1 MYRFRQHDSFSK
13 VRVCNARIAPLRT
26 VGVRSYRSVVSPGT
40 IWTHFDITMTPRTT
54 LRTTFGRKTEFLSW
68 TLIPRFEC
76 PVFGFFRIVTTRV
89 VRGRWYRSKMFLGML
104 LYYSGGGSTPVVIME
119 CSNSPWSKCWR
130 NRWIPLRTESDLRSD
145 NDMQIEL
152 RGEAAFSPCNYEE

>member
-1 MYRFRQHDSFSK
+1 M
-13 VRVCNARIAPLRT
+13 
-26 VGVRSYRSVVSPGT
+26 SPRT
-40 IWTHFDITMTPRTT
+40 IWTHFDITMTSRTT

-89 VRGRWYRSKMFLGML
+89 VRGRWYRSKMVLWML
-104 LYYSGGGSTPVVIME
+104 LYCSGGGSTTVVIIE

-145 NDMQIEL
+145 NDILIMLSIKQWSRWFFG
-152 RGEAAFSPCNYEE
+152 RGMSVLAVPCVTVNVGFNNLQTATLDI